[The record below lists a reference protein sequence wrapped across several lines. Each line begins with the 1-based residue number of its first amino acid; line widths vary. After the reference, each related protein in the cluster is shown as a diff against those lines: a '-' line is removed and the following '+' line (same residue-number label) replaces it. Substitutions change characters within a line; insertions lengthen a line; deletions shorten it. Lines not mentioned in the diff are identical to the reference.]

1 MECKGFLSALIAI
14 FNAIGIYPEWNVKIF
29 VSPKCFMVE
38 EIGIYPEW
46 NVK

>member
-1 MECKGFLSALIAI
+1 MECKVVFIALTAAA
-14 FNAIGIYPEWNVKIF
+14 FAIGIYPEWNVKIF